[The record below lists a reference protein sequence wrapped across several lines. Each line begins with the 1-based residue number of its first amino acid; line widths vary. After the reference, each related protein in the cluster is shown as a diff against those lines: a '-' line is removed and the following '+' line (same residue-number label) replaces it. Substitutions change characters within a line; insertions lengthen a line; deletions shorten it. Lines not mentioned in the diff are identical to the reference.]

1 MKKNLPTI
9 IFTALIVLVAG
20 LAIYAI
26 SRPEDKASTTTKST
40 TQRAKVEADVAKL
53 SSGNSLGPADAKVTL
68 SEFGDYQCP
77 ACAQYHKLIKDDIIP
92 KYSDKLKFVFLN
104 YPLVDIHAN
113 AQTAAQ
119 AAEAAALQGKFWEMH
134 NILYERQD
142 DWSKQKN
149 PQPKFEAYARELGID
164 VDLFK
169 KDSDSQKV
177 IDLINQQAGLGDAF
191 KLKGTPSFFVNG
203 TAVVLKAGSGD
214 LIEAINKA
222 LAQ

>member
-9 IFTALIVLVAG
+9 IFTAIIVLVAG

-26 SRPEDKASTTTKST
+26 SRPDDTTTDKSI
-40 TQRAKVEADVAKL
+40 TQRPKVAADVAKL

-104 YPLVDIHAN
+104 FPLIDIHAN
-113 AQTAAQ
+113 AQAAAQ

-149 PQPKFEAYARELGID
+149 PQSKFEAYARELGID

-191 KLKGTPSFFVNG
+191 EVKGTPSFFVNG
-203 TAVVLKAGSGD
+203 TAVVLKAGSND

>member
-9 IFTALIVLVAG
+9 IFTAIIVLVAG

-26 SRPEDKASTTTKST
+26 SRPEDTTTDKST
-40 TQRAKVEADVAKL
+40 SQRPKVEADVAKL

-104 YPLVDIHAN
+104 FPLIDIHAN
-113 AQTAAQ
+113 AQAAAQ

-149 PQPKFEAYARELGID
+149 PQSKFEAYARELGID

-191 KLKGTPSFFVNG
+191 EVKGTPSFFVNG
-203 TAVVLKAGSGD
+203 TAVVLKAGSND

>member
-9 IFTALIVLVAG
+9 IFISLIILVIG
-20 LAIYAI
+20 LVVYAI
-26 SRPEDKASTTTKST
+26 SRPEDKPTVTNNS
-40 TQRAKVEADVAKL
+40 QRPQVEADVAKL

-68 SEFGDYQCP
+68 TEFGDYQCP
-77 ACAQYHKLIKDDIIP
+77 ACGQYHKLIKDDILP

-104 YPLVDIHAN
+104 FPLTEIHAN
-113 AQTAAQ
+113 AQAAAQ

-142 DWSKQKN
+142 DWSKQKD
-149 PQPKFEAYARELGID
+149 PRSKFETYAREIGID
-164 VDLFK
+164 LDLFK
-169 KDSDSQKV
+169 KDSESQKV
-177 IDLINQQAGLGDAF
+177 IDLINQQAGLGEAF

-203 TAVVLKAGSGD
+203 TAVVLKAGSND
-214 LIEAINKA
+214 ILQAIDKA

>member
-1 MKKNLPTI
+1 MKKNLPII
-9 IFTALIVLVAG
+9 IFISLIVLVIA
-20 LAIYAI
+20 LVVYAI
-26 SRPEDKASTTTKST
+26 SRPEDKPTVASNS
-40 TQRAKVEADVAKL
+40 QRPQVEADVAKL

-68 SEFGDYQCP
+68 AEFGDYQCP
-77 ACAQYHKLIKDDIIP
+77 ACGQYHKLIKDDILP

-104 YPLVDIHAN
+104 FPLTEIHAN
-113 AQTAAQ
+113 AQAAAQ

-142 DWSKQKN
+142 DWSKQKD
-149 PQPKFEAYARELGID
+149 PRPKFESYAREIGID

-169 KDSDSQKV
+169 KDSESQKV
-177 IDLINQQAGLGDAF
+177 IDLINQQAGLGEAF

-203 TAVVLKAGSGD
+203 TAVILKAGSND
-214 LIEAINKA
+214 ILQAIDKA

>member
-9 IFTALIVLVAG
+9 IFISLIILVIG
-20 LAIYAI
+20 LVVYAI
-26 SRPEDKASTTTKST
+26 SRPEDKPTVTNNS
-40 TQRAKVEADVAKL
+40 QRPQVEADVAKL

-68 SEFGDYQCP
+68 TEFGDYQCP
-77 ACAQYHKLIKDDIIP
+77 ACGQYHKLIKDDILP

-104 YPLVDIHAN
+104 FPLTEIHAN
-113 AQTAAQ
+113 AQAAAQ

-142 DWSKQKN
+142 DWSKQKD
-149 PQPKFEAYARELGID
+149 PGSKFEAYAREIGID

-169 KDSDSQKV
+169 KDSESQKV
-177 IDLINQQAGLGDAF
+177 IDLINQQAGLGEAF

-203 TAVVLKAGSGD
+203 TAVVLKAGSND
-214 LIEAINKA
+214 ILQAIDKA

>member
-9 IFTALIVLVAG
+9 IFISLIILVIG
-20 LAIYAI
+20 LVVYAI
-26 SRPEDKASTTTKST
+26 SRPEDKPTVTNNS
-40 TQRAKVEADVAKL
+40 QRPQVEADVAKL

-68 SEFGDYQCP
+68 TEFGDYQCP
-77 ACAQYHKLIKDDIIP
+77 ACGQYHKLIKDDILP

-104 YPLVDIHAN
+104 FPLTEIHAN
-113 AQTAAQ
+113 AQAAAQ

-142 DWSKQKN
+142 DWSKQKD
-149 PQPKFEAYARELGID
+149 PRSKFEAYAREMGID
-164 VDLFK
+164 LDLFK
-169 KDSDSQKV
+169 KDSESQKV
-177 IDLINQQAGLGDAF
+177 IDLINQQAGLGEAF

-203 TAVVLKAGSGD
+203 TAVVLKAGSND
-214 LIEAINKA
+214 ILQAIDKA